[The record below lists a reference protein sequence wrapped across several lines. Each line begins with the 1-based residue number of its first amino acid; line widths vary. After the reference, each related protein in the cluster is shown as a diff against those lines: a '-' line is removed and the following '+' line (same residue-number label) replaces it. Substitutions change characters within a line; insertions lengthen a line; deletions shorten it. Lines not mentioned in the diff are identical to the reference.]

1 MPTQK
6 LKMKILHLGCG
17 MNKKP
22 GSFGIDINPKSKADY
37 IHDLNKFPYP
47 FHSNYFDMVIADNI
61 LEHLDDIPK
70 VLLEINRICKDKAR
84 LLVTTG
90 HFSSLD
96 SFTDPTHKHFFTT
109 RTFDYFI
116 EGTDLSKFQYTK
128 HLFKKIKVILG
139 PVNSKGFISRII
151 LALINRHQI
160 LYEKRFAFIFPV
172 GTIYFELEIVKKW
185 KK

>member
-1 MPTQK
+1 MAK
-6 LKMKILHLGCG
+6 LTKKILHLGCG

-22 GSFGIDINPKSKADY
+22 GSLGIDINPKSKADY

-70 VLLEINRICKDKAR
+70 VLLEIHRICKNKAR
-84 LLVTTG
+84 LLVTTS

-116 EGTDLSKFQYTK
+116 EGTDLSKFQYSK
-128 HLFKKIKVILG
+128 HLLKKIKVILG
-139 PVNSKGFISRII
+139 PVNSKDFISRII